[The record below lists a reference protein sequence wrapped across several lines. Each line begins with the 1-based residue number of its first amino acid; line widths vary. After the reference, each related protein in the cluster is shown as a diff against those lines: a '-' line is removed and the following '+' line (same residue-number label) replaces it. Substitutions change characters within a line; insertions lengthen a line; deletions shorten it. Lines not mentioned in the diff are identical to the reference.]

1 LVNVVLAELKELADH
16 NCLEKKVGETSQL
29 SKAITMDDSTKVPT
43 IQSEL
48 DRRHGATAK
57 TVLGLLIGVALLC
70 VVAYIGKRFL
80 TQKSNPSLD
89 MAVRI
94 SILILGLSSIALRR
108 TKFSA
113 MRLQDIGSLQGP
125 VGLLATLQR
134 TTMQVALLA
143 CVIALIGFLGTLFT
157 GNDFYT
163 YAAGAVAIAVL
174 LYAYPVRR
182 AWETAVRRFA
192 SVENLP
198 DSSTKTA

>member
-1 LVNVVLAELKELADH
+1 MESAASVTDVRSELVRRHTATARTVLA
-16 NCLEKKVGETSQL
+16 
-29 SKAITMDDSTKVPT
+29 M
-43 IQSEL
+43 
-48 DRRHGATAK
+48 
-57 TVLGLLIGVALLC
+57 LIGVVLLGA
-70 VVAYIGKRFL
+70 VAYVSKKFF
-80 TQKSNPSLD
+80 TQQNNPSLD

-134 TTMQVALLA
+134 TTIQVALLA
-143 CVIALIGFLGTLFT
+143 CLIVAIGFAGTLFT

-163 YAAGAVAIAVL
+163 YAAGVVAIAVL

-182 AWETAVRRFA
+182 AWEAAVRRFA
-192 SVENLP
+192 SNENLP
-198 DSSTKTA
+198 DSPAKPA